1 MIHLNRKILLIAL
14 ILIFIGYAGWNLSES
29 VTPYVSIAEAETSKS
44 NVQVKGLL
52 DKSIQPQQIDNDF
65 NFVLKDE
72 ESGQTMPVEYRGT
85 KPDQFDSAY
94 HVVAIGKY
102 NSDDNSFHAN
112 KLLIKCPSKYE
123 QLRSQ

>member
-1 MIHLNRKILLIAL
+1 MNRKILLIAL
-14 ILIFIGYAGWNLSES
+14 IALFIGYAGWNLSES
-29 VTPYVSIAEAETSKS
+29 VTPYVSIAEAEAAKG

-52 DKSIQPQQIDNDF
+52 DKSIQPQQIDSEF
-65 NFVLKDE
+65 NFTIKDE
-72 ESGQTMPVEYRGT
+72 ESGQTMPVKYKGT

-102 NSDDNSFHAN
+102 NSDDESFHAN

-123 QLRSQ
+123 DQRGNL

>member
-1 MIHLNRKILLIAL
+1 MNRKLLLIVL
-14 ILIFIGYAGWNLSES
+14 IAIFIGYAGWNLSES
-29 VTPYVSIAEAETSKS
+29 VTPYVSIAEAEASKG

-52 DKSIQPQQIDNDF
+52 DKSVQSQQIDSDF
-65 NFVLKDE
+65 SFVLKDE
-72 ESGQTMPVEYRGT
+72 ESGQTMPVKYRGT

-102 NSDDNSFHAN
+102 NSEDEIFYAN

-123 QLRSQ
+123 SEKIKN

>member
-1 MIHLNRKILLIAL
+1 MSRKILLIAL
-14 ILIFIGYAGWNLSES
+14 IAIFIGYAGWNLSES
-29 VTPYVSIAEAETSKS
+29 VTPYVSIAEAEASTG

-52 DKSIQPQQIDNDF
+52 DKSVTPHQVDSEF

-72 ESGQTMPVEYRGT
+72 ESGQTMPVKYQGT

-102 NSDDNSFHAN
+102 NPENKVFYAN

-123 QLRSQ
+123 NQKQ

>member
-1 MIHLNRKILLIAL
+1 MSRKFLLIAL
-14 ILIFIGYAGWNLSES
+14 IAIFVGYAGWNLSES
-29 VTPYVSIAEAETSKS
+29 VTPYVSIAEAEAAKG

-52 DKSIQPQQIDNDF
+52 DKSFQPQQINDEF

-72 ESGQTMPVEYRGT
+72 DSGQTMPVKYKGT

-102 NSDDNSFHAN
+102 NADDSSFHAS

-123 QLRSQ
+123 NQKQ